1 MAKSR
6 RQLVRDRAERRCEY
20 CRMPQDCD
28 VQPFQ
33 VDRIRAQKHA
43 GANAVSNLA
52 WSCLPCNTFKGP
64 NVAGYD
70 PESDSLQPLFNPRRD
85 DWAQHF
91 RWNGPLLVGLTPI
104 GRTTIEV
111 LRINQPERVE
121 LRRVLI
127 AAGLFFADNDE
138 TR

>member
-6 RQLVRDRAERRCEY
+6 RQLVRDRAQQRCEY
-20 CRMPQDCD
+20 CQMPQPCD

-33 VDRIRAQKHA
+33 LDHIRAQKHS
-43 GANAVSNLA
+43 GPNLVSNLA

-85 DWAQHF
+85 DWSEHF
-91 RWNGPLLVGLTPI
+91 QWDGPLMVGLTPV

-111 LRINQPERVE
+111 LRINQRERVE
-121 LRRVLI
+121 LRRLLI
-127 AAGLFFADNDE
+127 ATGLFFADDDE
-138 TR
+138 GR

>member
-6 RQLVRDRAERRCEY
+6 RQLVRDRAEQRCEY
-20 CRMPQDCD
+20 CQMPQLCD

-33 VDRIRAQKHA
+33 LDHIRAQKHA
-43 GANAVSNLA
+43 GENTVLNLA

-70 PESDSLQPLFNPRRD
+70 PESDCLQPLFNPRRD
-85 DWAQHF
+85 DWSQHF
-91 RWNGPLLVGLTPI
+91 QWQGPLLLGLTSV

-111 LRINQPERVE
+111 LRINQRERVE
-121 LRRVLI
+121 LRRLLI
-127 AAGLFFADNDE
+127 AAGQFFAHDDE
-138 TR
+138 AR